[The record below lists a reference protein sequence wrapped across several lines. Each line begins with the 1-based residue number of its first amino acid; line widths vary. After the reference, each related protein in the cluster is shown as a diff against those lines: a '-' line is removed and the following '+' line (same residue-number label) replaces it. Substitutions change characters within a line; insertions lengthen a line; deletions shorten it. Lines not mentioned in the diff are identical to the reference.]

1 MQGKDLSMDFEL
13 RQAREKLER
22 EQRERMQRAKAKAE
36 HEREGNAEAARRRK
50 RSRHPTA
57 LGNALATPGAI
68 LDRAW
73 RGFMV

>member
-13 RQAREKLER
+13 RQAQEKLES
-22 EQRERMQRAKAKAE
+22 EQRERMQHAKAKAE
-36 HEREGNAEAARRRK
+36 RERRGKAEAARRQK

-57 LGNALATPGAI
+57 LSNALATPGAI

-73 RGFMV
+73 WCFMV